1 MGFESYT
8 CNLWLAVN
16 SKLQR
21 LNVSL
26 MFPAAFLCEKIIE
39 TYLSEKSET
48 DLLRI
53 EGVRKTA
60 LTVTLFSNFKLIL
73 VLNVFHS
80 S

>member
-1 MGFESYT
+1 
-8 CNLWLAVN
+8 
-16 SKLQR
+16 
-21 LNVSL
+21 
-26 MFPAAFLCEKIIE
+26 MFPAAFSCEKIIE

-53 EGVRKTA
+53 EGVRKTV
-60 LTVTLFSNFKLIL
+60 LTVTLFSHFKLIL

>member
-1 MGFESYT
+1 
-8 CNLWLAVN
+8 
-16 SKLQR
+16 
-21 LNVSL
+21 
-26 MFPAAFLCEKIIE
+26 MFPAAFSCEKIIE

-60 LTVTLFSNFKLIL
+60 LTVTLFSHFKLIL